1 MISKKVAMKTPEES
15 RFGKLVAY
23 LLDPQ
28 GKKTR
33 VGEVTI
39 TNCVSTDTTWAVREI
54 AATQRLNTRAKSDR
68 TYHLLV
74 SLRAGENPDAQ
85 TLRVIEESF
94 CTELGYAQDNNV
106 FTHRRSLV
114 RVKASSISRHLA
126 KPALEDRLG
135 TFIPAEYQQEREEQ
149 GYEKRPRFGRVD
161 TSCLWEEY
169 QAQRELHKTL
179 RQAKL
184 AGLAINRAQQFDA
197 VSRCIAVVWRPMS
210 IKT

>member
-1 MISKKVAMKTPEES
+1 MKTPEKS

-33 VGEVTI
+33 VGEVVI
-39 TNCVSTDTTWAVREI
+39 TNCVSTDTTWAVREL

-68 TYHLLV
+68 TYHLLI

-85 TLRVIEESF
+85 TLRVI
-94 CTELGYAQDNNV
+94 D
-106 FTHRRSLV
+106 H
-114 RVKASSISRHLA
+114 
-126 KPALEDRLG
+126 
-135 TFIPAEYQQEREEQ
+135 
-149 GYEKRPRFGRVD
+149 EKRPRFGRVD
-161 TSCLWEEY
+161 TSQLWEEH

-184 AGLAINRAQQFDA
+184 VSLAASRAHQIEAVKAAARAKRLVIKMRTFTGIRPSPRTRAGPTFG
-197 VSRCIAVVWRPMS
+197 SG
-210 IKT
+210 T